1 MKKTYLICLTIA
13 LFSSSLSGQGIS
25 INEDGAAP
33 DAAATPDVLDSENG
47 YLNPRMNKA
56 KEIAKPANP
65 LIKKPRLNEQPIDF
79 QETIV
84 KTRKSDSERGMT
96 LHNTISSSAE
106 EASGAVGVPVFQS
119 KVLIFLIGLLTLVGA
134 RKLLKTNTS

>member
-1 MKKTYLICLTIA
+1 MKKTYLICLTFAI
-13 LFSSSLSGQGIS
+13 FSSSLSGQGIS

-33 DAAATPDVLDSENG
+33 DAAAIQDVLDSENG

-65 LIKKPRLNEQPIDF
+65 LIKEPRLSEKPGDF
-79 QETIV
+79 QKTIV
-84 KTRKSDSERGMT
+84 KPRKSDSGRGMT
-96 LHNTISSSAE
+96 LHNTVSSSAE
-106 EASGAVGVPVFQS
+106 ETSGAVAVPVFQS

-134 RKLLKTNTS
+134 RRLRR